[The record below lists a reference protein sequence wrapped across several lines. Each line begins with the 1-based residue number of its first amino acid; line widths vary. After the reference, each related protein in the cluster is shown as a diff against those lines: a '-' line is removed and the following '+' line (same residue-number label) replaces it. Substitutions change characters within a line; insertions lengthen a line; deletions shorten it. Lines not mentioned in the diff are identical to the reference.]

1 MSIFNKT
8 VSAGNLFNGT
18 IDQYSRRIPIGSQ
31 HFQRTLP
38 TFFSFFIPEVFGEN
52 RHQIKSSDSSSVAV
66 RPLMTH
72 FVMRISTPG
81 ILIHSYFL
89 LKNGVPIIRS
99 ICLIGH
105 QTQYHFRFRQ
115 CFGKRLIGQHP
126 LLFHR
131 HAGSTDSAAEINL
144 PDCILIQIQLLIT
157 VQQLSQTQGILLRP
171 FLRMY
176 QRFINSLIFLPLF
189 SIFLK
194 YPHRTCAH
202 SFLPELPELS
212 RKDLQ

>member
-1 MSIFNKT
+1 M
-8 VSAGNLFNGT
+8 
-18 IDQYSRRIPIGSQ
+18 RP
-31 HFQRTLP
+31 
-38 TFFSFFIPEVFGEN
+38 
-52 RHQIKSSDSSSVAV
+52 VAV

-176 QRFINSLIFLPLF
+176 KQS
-189 SIFLK
+189 
-194 YPHRTCAH
+194 CQAQCH
-202 SFLPELPELS
+202 SCYQTFYQFTHLS
-212 RKDLQ
+212 TSVFYIPQVPPSCMSAFVSFWA